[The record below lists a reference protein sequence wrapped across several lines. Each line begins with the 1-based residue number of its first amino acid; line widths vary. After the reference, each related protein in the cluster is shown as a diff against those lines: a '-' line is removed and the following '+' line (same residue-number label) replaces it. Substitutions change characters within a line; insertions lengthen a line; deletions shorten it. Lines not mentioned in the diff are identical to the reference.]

1 MKYECTNCGWIGT
14 KLSSAST
21 GHNYLDGKCFVCGD
35 EVIELKDSVSKPAI
49 LNPVIVPIVTSKP
62 KLTEEQVY
70 AMNKKEQ
77 LKIIQKLE
85 LVPARLEADRVKQ
98 ILEAQ

>member
-1 MKYECTNCGWIGT
+1 
-14 KLSSAST
+14 
-21 GHNYLDGKCFVCGD
+21 
-35 EVIELKDSVSKPAI
+35 
-49 LNPVIVPIVTSKP
+49 
-62 KLTEEQVY
+62 
-70 AMNKKEQ
+70 MNKKEQ